1 MNMTLDAIR
10 FLEQIA
16 CEQVSA
22 GDYAEAVSQLD
33 VSDLE
38 KHALHTR
45 DQAALATLL
54 KARSSMFFGVFA
66 PEEPAEDSPDE
77 ERPEEPLDPER
88 PSGV

>member
-1 MNMTLDAIR
+1 MTLDAIR
-10 FLEQIA
+10 FLEQVA
-16 CEQVSA
+16 CEQISA

-33 VSDLE
+33 VSDQE
-38 KHALHTR
+38 KHALHAR
-45 DQAALATLL
+45 DHAALATLL

-77 ERPEEPLDPER
+77 RPEEPLEPER